1 MKIALAGY
9 GKMGKA
15 IEEMAKAKG
24 HEIVLKIHSSNADQ
38 MTAENLLQADVCI
51 EFSNPSIA
59 VKNIMVCFDAGVPVI
74 CGTTGWLEHLS
85 EVEDA
90 CKQKN
95 GGFLY
100 ASNFSIGVNLF
111 FELNDFLAGIMK
123 ERKEYDV
130 RIEEVHHV
138 HKKDAPSGT
147 AISLANQIIHT
158 LPGKDKWVNMESEDK
173 NVLPVISKRE
183 DEIAGIHVV
192 KYFSGNDEIIIQH
205 NAFNRK
211 GFAAG
216 ALVAAEF
223 MQHKKGIFSMND
235 VLNQLT

>member
-15 IEEMAKAKG
+15 IEKIAKSKG
-24 HEIVLKIHSSNADQ
+24 HEVVLKIQSSNEAE
-38 MTAENLLQADVCI
+38 MTVENLQHADVCI

-59 VKNIMVCFDAGVPVI
+59 VKNILACFDAGVPVV
-74 CGTTGWLEHLS
+74 CGTTGWLDHWN
-85 EVEDA
+85 EVTDA
-90 CKQKN
+90 CKQKD
-95 GGFLY
+95 GAFLY

-123 ERKEYDV
+123 DKKEYDV
-130 RIEEVHHV
+130 CIEEVHHV

-147 AISLANQIIHT
+147 AITLAEQIIHANSIKEKWLNT
-158 LPGKDKWVNMESEDK
+158 ESNDAKILPI
-173 NVLPVISKRE
+173 ISKRE

-192 KYFSGNDEIIIQH
+192 KYFSGDDEITIRH
-205 NAFNRK
+205 NAYNRK

-235 VLNQLT
+235 VLNQMT

>member
-1 MKIALAGY
+1 MKIVLAGY

-15 IEEMAKAKG
+15 IEVMAKAKG
-24 HEIVLKIHSSNADQ
+24 HKIVLKIHSSNAEQ
-38 MTAENLLQADVCI
+38 MTVKNLRKADVCI

-59 VKNIMVCFDAGVPVI
+59 VKNIIACFDAGVPVV
-74 CGTTGWLEHLS
+74 CGTTGWLDHWA
-85 EVEDA
+85 EVADA

-111 FELNDFLAGIMK
+111 FELNDFLADIMK

-130 RIEEVHHV
+130 HIEEVHHV

-147 AISLANQIIHT
+147 AISLANQIIQT
-158 LPGKDKWVNMESEDK
+158 NPGKKKWVNEQSADK
-173 NVLPVISKRE
+173 DILPIISKRE
-183 DEIAGIHVV
+183 DEVAGIHVV
-192 KYFSGNDEIIIQH
+192 KYFSNNDEIIIQH

-223 MQHKKGIFSMND
+223 MELKKGIFSMND